1 MANLDLVLA
10 IKAVDDASA
19 ALKNVSSGLGGVEQ
33 AASKG
38 HGPLTAL
45 GGALGNVASIASGF
59 VIGKAITE
67 LPGFLMDA
75 AKAAAEDEQAAVR
88 VSTLLQTLPGD
99 FAANT
104 AAVNEAIAAGQ
115 KLAFSDD
122 DVRDSFVKLAA
133 ATGDTDEALAKQ
145 KVAMDLARG
154 AHIPLNEASKL
165 LGKLT
170 DENLQVFKRM
180 GITLTDVSSEAD
192 VLAAVQA
199 KFAGQSEAYASSTA
213 GQFEQAQ
220 IAFHETEEAIG
231 AALLP
236 ALTRLAKFLADS
248 LPTIQAFVGDL
259 SSGFSEYISPALD
272 VAIAQFAV
280 VVDWLKQNEGA
291 MNVLKAAAVILTG
304 VWIAHT
310 AAVVAHSAALA
321 IAGA

>member
-1 MANLDLVLA
+1 MPNLDLVLA

-33 AASKG
+33 AATRG

-45 GGALGNVASIASGF
+45 GGAMGNVASIAGGF

-75 AKAAAEDEQAAVR
+75 AKAAAEDEQATMR
-88 VSTLLQTLPGD
+88 VSALLKTLPGD
-99 FAANT
+99 FAANS

-170 DENLQVFKRM
+170 DENLQVFKKM

-192 VLAAVQA
+192 VMAAVQA
-199 KFAGQSEAYASSTA
+199 KFAGQSEAYANSTA
-213 GQFEQAQ
+213 GQFEQAKL
-220 IAFHETEEAIG
+220 ALSETTEAIG
-231 AALLP
+231 YALLP
-236 ALTRLAKFLADS
+236 ALTKMATFFADTI
-248 LPTIQAFVGDL
+248 PVIQAFVGKVSD
-259 SSGFSEYISPALD
+259 G
-272 VAIAQFAV
+272 
-280 VVDWLKQNEGA
+280 
-291 MNVLKAAAVILTG
+291 
-304 VWIAHT
+304 
-310 AAVVAHSAALA
+310 
-321 IAGA
+321 